1 MKRLEIVDAKI
12 GKLTQML
19 LDKDDHSAVLNDLRK
34 YIIEKKNIYQKQYD
48 KMLEGMPELKTNE
61 NYRQALTGNIEF
73 DTLFLELIVKY
84 PHIINDMNFLMPI
97 VNFINHGDK
106 VVKVRELL
114 SMNKGVFANNTLLNK
129 INDVNYENIKE
140 IFRSIPLMSSI
151 EFKDYFKNIN
161 ILPNKCYDN
170 IQLMEKALKEGLNLD
185 LVFALGSKDH
195 AHDYFNE
202 NMSLELLD
210 QIANSKTANLKKQIL
225 AIIFDCEDEKILNI
239 LVRFFEIKDVRDQLL
254 DENSF
259 YYELLIKPIK
269 TGANHKD
276 YGSIEKL
283 LSTSSKGFNNY
294 ILACNNT
301 DELAHT
307 FDLLTGPYIYYHEDR
322 RIKRVPVKKFTSS
335 FNKRIQLFMSAL
347 EMINMLDIK
356 ANQDILNEKYE
367 EVLNDDLK
375 DIAIHSLRENEGI
388 TLSSEEK
395 KDWND
400 YINATYATD
409 NLDYLDGIEVTI
421 GYGLDPFEEAKPI
434 TTIYPCFRQVIN
446 SNELMGKQL
455 SYTSKK

>member
-1 MKRLEIVDAKI
+1 MKRLDIVDAKI
-12 GKLTQML
+12 SKLTQML

-34 YIIEKKNIYQKQYD
+34 YIIEKKTIYQKQYD
-48 KMLEGMPELKTNE
+48 KMLEGMPELKNNE

-84 PHIINDMNFLMPI
+84 PHIINNMDFLMPI

-106 VVKVRELL
+106 VIKVRELL
-114 SMNKGVFANNTLLNK
+114 NMNRGVFDDHVLLNK
-129 INDVNYENIKE
+129 INDANYENIKE

-151 EFKDYFKNIN
+151 EFKDYFKNIG
-161 ILPNKCYDN
+161 ILPNRCYDN

-185 LVFALGSKDH
+185 LVLALGSKDH

-210 QIANSKTANLKKQIL
+210 HIANSKTSNLKKQIL
-225 AIIFDCEDEKILNI
+225 SIIFDCEDEKILNI
-239 LVRFFEIKDVRDQLL
+239 LVRYFEIKDVRDQLI

-259 YYELLIKPIK
+259 YYELLIKHIK
-269 TGANHKD
+269 MGASHKD
-276 YGSIEKL
+276 YGSIDKL
-283 LSTSSKGFNNY
+283 LSTCSKGFDNY

-301 DELAHT
+301 DELAHA

-322 RIKRVPVKKFTSS
+322 RIKRVPVNKFTSS
-335 FNKRIQLFMSAL
+335 FNKRIDLFNKAL

-356 ANQDILNEKYE
+356 ANQDILKEKYE
-367 EVLNDDLK
+367 DVLNDDLK
-375 DIAIHSLRENEGI
+375 DIAIHSLKENEGI
-388 TLSSEEK
+388 KLTSEET

-409 NLDYLDGIEVTI
+409 DFSYLDGIEVTI
-421 GYGLDPFEEAKPI
+421 GYGLDAFEEAKPI
-434 TTIYPCFRQVIN
+434 NTMYPCFRQVIN
-446 SNELMGKQL
+446 SNELMGTKL